1 MIVALRLQ
9 LAYCHLI
16 ELMAKV
22 GPRMGSGRDLQ
33 NKAGLP
39 GIRESPITLTH

>member
-1 MIVALRLQ
+1 MVALRLQ

-16 ELMAKV
+16 HLMTKL
-22 GPRMGSGRDLQ
+22 GPRMGSGRDLH

-39 GIRESPITLTH
+39 GMRESQLTLTQ